1 LIEFD
6 GLAVFLSKEE
16 NTMAEL
22 KQDPTHPLKHEQCYL
37 CFTTLVEPPPAN
49 APTREELRRPH
60 KEYMARLESDGRLF
74 GAGLLKNDKEKETS
88 DLGFGMFILRAET
101 RAEAEAIAFQEPNT
115 KAGLR
120 TMKVIPWARGE
131 GDINISISFTNG
143 TVKIDRRSY
152 LLDNG

>member
-1 LIEFD
+1 
-6 GLAVFLSKEE
+6 
-16 NTMAEL
+16 MAEL

-37 CFTTLVEPPPAN
+37 SFMTLVESPPAN
-49 APTREELRRPH
+49 APSREELRRPH
-60 KEYMARLESDGRLF
+60 KEYMARLESEGRLF
-74 GAGLLKNDKEKETS
+74 GAGLLKNDKDNETTC
-88 DLGFGMFILRAET
+88 DLGYGMFILRAET

-120 TMKVIPWARGE
+120 TVKVIPWARGE

-152 LLDNG
+152 LLENG

>member
-1 LIEFD
+1 
-6 GLAVFLSKEE
+6 
-16 NTMAEL
+16 MAEL

-49 APTREELRRPH
+49 APPRADLRRPH
-60 KEYMARLESDGRLF
+60 KEYMARLESEGRLF
-74 GAGLLKNDKEKETS
+74 GAGLFKNDKENETSS
-88 DLGFGMFILRAET
+88 DLGYGMFILRAET

-120 TMKVIPWARGE
+120 TMRMVPWARGE

-143 TVKIDRRSY
+143 TVKVDRRSY
-152 LLDNG
+152 LLENG

>member
-1 LIEFD
+1 
-6 GLAVFLSKEE
+6 
-16 NTMAEL
+16 MAEL

-37 CFTTLVEPPPAN
+37 CFMTLVDTPPIN
-49 APTREELRRPH
+49 APSRDELRRPH
-60 KEYMARLESDGRLF
+60 KEYMARLESEGRLF
-74 GAGLLKNDKEKETS
+74 GAGLLKSNNENDTA
-88 DLGFGMFILRAET
+88 DLGYGMFILRADT

-120 TMKVIPWARGE
+120 TMKLVPWLRGE

>member
-1 LIEFD
+1 M
-6 GLAVFLSKEE
+6 
-16 NTMAEL
+16 TEL

-37 CFTTLVEPPPAN
+37 CFTTLIEPPPPN
-49 APTREELRRPH
+49 APSRADVRCPH
-60 KEYMARLESDGRLF
+60 KEYMARLESEGRLF
-74 GAGLLKNDKEKETS
+74 GAGLLKNDKEKERTS
-88 DLGFGMFILRAET
+88 DLGYGMFILRAEI

-120 TMKVIPWARGE
+120 TMRVVPWARGE

-143 TVKIDRRSY
+143 TVKVDRRSY

>member
-1 LIEFD
+1 
-6 GLAVFLSKEE
+6 
-16 NTMAEL
+16 M
-22 KQDPTHPLKHEQCYL
+22 
-37 CFTTLVEPPPAN
+37 TLVEPPPVN
-49 APTREELRRPH
+49 APSREELRRPH
-60 KEYMARLESDGRLF
+60 KEYMASLESEGRLF

-88 DLGFGMFILRAET
+88 DLGYGMFILRAET

-115 KAGLR
+115 KAGMR

>member
-1 LIEFD
+1 M
-6 GLAVFLSKEE
+6 V
-16 NTMAEL
+16 EL

-37 CFTTLVEPPPAN
+37 CFMTLVDSPPAN
-49 APTREELRRPH
+49 APSRDELRRPH
-60 KEYMARLESDGRLF
+60 KEYMARLESEGRLF
-74 GAGLLKNDKEKETS
+74 GAGLLKSNNENDTA
-88 DLGFGMFILRAET
+88 DLGYGMFILRAET
-101 RAEAEAIAFQEPNT
+101 RAEAESIAFQEPNT

-120 TMKVIPWARGE
+120 TMRLVPWLRGE